1 MAELVDALA
10 SGASGGNPVEVQVLS
25 SVPILHQYQRFSQFF
40 LVCAHFC
47 AHFSEKPRVFV
58 ELKATNRS
66 GVAGIHRGFTTSANF
81 IEGDYVDYTQR
92 QNNES
97 KVINRT

>member
-1 MAELVDALA
+1 M
-10 SGASGGNPVEVQVLS
+10 GATPWRFKS
-25 SVPILHQYQRFSQFF
+25 SPRYQFF
-40 LVCAHFC
+40 TNTNVSPS
-47 AHFSEKPRVFV
+47 FSSFVPTFVPTFQQKPRVFV

-97 KVINRT
+97 KVINRTELISF

>member
-1 MAELVDALA
+1 MGVT
-10 SGASGGNPVEVQVLS
+10 PWRFKS
-25 SVPILHQYQRFSQFF
+25 SPRYQFF
-40 LVCAHFC
+40 NNTNVSPIFLLFVPGFVPV
-47 AHFSEKPRVFV
+47 FQQKPRVFV
-58 ELKATNRS
+58 ALKATNRS

-97 KVINRT
+97 KVINRTELISF